1 MVFLIDGR
9 QFRYGFEVNSQK
21 VEREWLFMVPNKREI
36 PIFERQGQEVQPN
49 LSSPLARE
57 FRAIRTLLARV
68 NPQEPLRPN
77 SLFLSVAAQNN
88 GALARQLLN
97 WFSDLRF
104 ISGLNDAT
112 YGIFTL
118 QMFQNPQQRSEIIEM
133 VKGLDV
139 GIEDIEMISETHEE
153 MLKRAPEPIRDL
165 IDRIVPGVSV
175 RFLTHH
181 IVFDEKGQPA
191 NQTVFELAQQ
201 ESDGT
206 QKLFFI
212 AGPILDSLANGRIL
226 WVDEMEARLHPNLTG
241 ALVELFNSHATNP
254 KGAQLI
260 FTTHDTNLL
269 DLRKLRRDQIWFI
282 DKDNTAASRLYSLA
296 EFRIR
301 NDDAS
306 LESDYVRGIYGA
318 TPHLN
323 DLALSLEG
331 IQHESK

>member
-1 MVFLIDGR
+1 
-9 QFRYGFEVNSQK
+9 
-21 VEREWLFMVPNKREI
+21 
-36 PIFERQGQEVQPN
+36 
-49 LSSPLARE
+49 
-57 FRAIRTLLARV
+57 
-68 NPQEPLRPN
+68 
-77 SLFLSVAAQNN
+77 
-88 GALARQLLN
+88 
-97 WFSDLRF
+97 
-104 ISGLNDAT
+104 
-112 YGIFTL
+112 
-118 QMFQNPQQRSEIIEM
+118 MFQNPQQRQKIIEM
-133 VKGLDV
+133 VKRLDI
-139 GIEDIEMISETHEE
+139 GIEDIEMVSESREE

-165 IDRIVPGVSV
+165 IDRMVPGVSV

-181 IVFDEKGQPA
+181 VVYDEKGQPA

-212 AGPILDSLANGRIL
+212 TGPILDSLANGRVL

-241 ALVELFNSHATNP
+241 ALVELFNSRTTNP

-269 DLRKLRRDQIWFI
+269 DLRKLRRDQVWFI
-282 DKDNTAASRLYSLA
+282 DKDNKAASRLYSLA

-306 LESDYVRGIYGA
+306 LEADYIRGVYGA

-323 DLALSLEG
+323 NLAIALEG
-331 IQHESK
+331 KNHESTE